1 MYAER
6 VSTGTLTLRAT
17 TGDATARL
25 NNFGAASSFK
35 PAAAGSSV
43 GINLGDVT
51 FSEFSGAASTIS
63 SVAGS
68 SYFQANDSYLGVVNA
83 TGGTAGSAYVALKN
97 APTLSRIT
105 FTSSGGINNIDA
117 TVAGVTLKATGSQT
131 STQMV
136 VGVGGSVNGSLS
148 QSIADGISSFFT
160 SSEDS
165 TYTLSTD
172 AEDLARY
179 FYKSEGINATNID
192 LGTVALINDQPV
204 GALSLSATKGLAA
217 LLIAD
222 SQVVSKMAG
231 TVSSEGNDFT
241 PTSGTSSTVSVS
253 GQSAVMYAE
262 RVDVGRINLTATSK
276 IDLSLIDS
284 FVLNSTTFSSLGEIS
299 SFTAGTISLQSQTA
313 EVMLNDSY
321 FGTLDLT
328 KVSGASSISVL
339 FDGSN
344 TAIAN
349 LPAGYRPQVALKA
362 SNGIKDT
369 IKLFETSPY
378 SGKYTVT
385 GFELGN
391 DELYNNNQIISY
403 SGNKFSNDAV
413 TIVGS
418 SIVIDFDH
426 PMLS

>member
-1 MYAER
+1 M
-6 VSTGTLTLRAT
+6 STNIINGNLTVT
-17 TGDATARL
+17 SSTGDAKRTLQNTAVVSSSKL
-25 NNFGAASSFK
+25 AAN
-35 PAAAGSSV
+35 GSSV
-43 GINLGDVT
+43 GIRLGDAT
-51 FSEFSGAASTIS
+51 FSSFSGAASTIS
-63 SVAGS
+63 SVTGS
-68 SYFQANDSYLGVVNA
+68 SYFQAKDSYLGAVNA
-83 TGGTAGSAYVALKN
+83 TGGTAGGAFVGLKN

-105 FTSSGGINNIDA
+105 FASSGGINNIDA

-148 QSIADGISSFFT
+148 QSITDGISSFFT

-179 FYKSEGINATNID
+179 FYKSDDTNGTDIA

-204 GALSLSATKGLAA
+204 GAISLSATKGLAA

-231 TVSSEGNDFT
+231 TISSEGNDFT
-241 PTSGTSSTVSVS
+241 PNSATPSTVSVS

-284 FVLNSTTFSSLGEIS
+284 FVLNSPTFSARGEIS

-328 KVSGASSISVL
+328 KVSGASNISFV
-339 FDGSN
+339 FDSN
-344 TAIAN
+344 IATAN
-349 LPAGYRPQVALKA
+349 LPAGYAPQVALKA
-362 SNGIKDT
+362 SNGVKDT
-369 IKLFETSPY
+369 IKLFDSSPY

-385 GFELGN
+385 GFELGK
-391 DELYNNNQIISY
+391 DELYNNNQIIAY

-413 TIVGS
+413 KIVGS
-418 SIVIDFDH
+418 SIIIDFA
-426 PMLS
+426 MLS